1 MNEGANWSFLCNE
14 SGCLNKVNSIS
25 QYRLFKLGR
34 KTRSV
39 KKKAGTVR
47 GLVTGAVDDAL
58 IDILKVGGLSFLN
71 FIPNMTKTP
80 REEIAVPSDLHVV
93 NRGIQSEES
102 RVSPLNLWSFIWL
115 QNEVYSTR
123 SVCLH
128 RDLGSVVEI

>member
-1 MNEGANWSFLCNE
+1 M
-14 SGCLNKVNSIS
+14 
-25 QYRLFKLGR
+25 
-34 KTRSV
+34 
-39 KKKAGTVR
+39 R